1 MSLLECQGK
10 FHCWKRESIGA
21 GYTRAIT
28 MTTALFLLEVSQ
40 TWEGILGLIQASTQ
54 SEPGSALKDV
64 PFTRFIG
71 EYGPWAMIAL
81 LLASGFGIPIG
92 EEVVNIPA
100 GIFVGRG
107 EINAL
112 PVYIAAYVG
121 VLGGD
126 YLWFSLCRT
135 IGKSVLHRRWFK
147 RMFHPRKLLQVKH
160 QFDRKGAW
168 VLVASRFIP
177 GTRSPALT
185 IAGIL
190 HMPWR
195 TFTVIEL
202 TMCAITTSLQV
213 TIGLLIGRQLADESL
228 STTIFTALGVVAG
241 IIALGPRW
249 LHGSPDPG
257 RGKGRFLEKSSSG

>member
-1 MSLLECQGK
+1 
-10 FHCWKRESIGA
+10 
-21 GYTRAIT
+21 
-28 MTTALFLLEVSQ
+28 MTNAPLVFELIAN
-40 TWEGILGLIQASTQ
+40 WEGLLGLLQST
-54 SEPGSALKDV
+54 SETESNSSLSDM
-64 PFTRFIG
+64 PFTRFIA

-81 LLASGFGIPIG
+81 LLASGFGVPIG

-107 EINAL
+107 EISAL

-126 YLWFSLCRT
+126 FLWFTLCRT
-135 IGKSVLHRRWFK
+135 VGKSVLHRRWFK
-147 RMFHPRKLLQVKH
+147 KLFHPKKLLQVKH
-160 QFDRKGAW
+160 QFDRKGPW
-168 VLVASRFIP
+168 VLVVSRFIP

-185 IAGIL
+185 VAGIL

-195 TFTVIEL
+195 TFTLIEL
-202 TMCAITTSLQV
+202 TLCAITTSLQV

-241 IIALGPRW
+241 IIALTAVATWFARSRKREGPTPREKCAW
-249 LHGSPDPG
+249 LKKNQPKGS
-257 RGKGRFLEKSSSG
+257 